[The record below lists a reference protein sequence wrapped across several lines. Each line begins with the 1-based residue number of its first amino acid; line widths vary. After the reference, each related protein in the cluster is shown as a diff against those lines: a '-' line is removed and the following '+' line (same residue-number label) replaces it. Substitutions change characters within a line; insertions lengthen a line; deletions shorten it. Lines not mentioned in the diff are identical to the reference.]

1 MPALPPE
8 PSSAGERPLPGGAI
22 QSGRHGVWYW
32 LARVA
37 AWGVV
42 RGWVRLRVEGREHLP
57 TGPAILCFSHMSW
70 TDPFVLMATLPF
82 RPRLYFFGP
91 KEHDMSV
98 GGRNRIMVWSGT
110 TLPYRPDKDNLIDAT
125 RRVQAVITGGGVVA
139 IAGEGRIHARESEL
153 LPLND
158 GPAYFALRARVPLVP
173 IAINGTSWVRF
184 GGRVRVRIGAPIPA
198 DGRPSREAVD
208 ALTQRTWAA
217 LYALVS
223 DHPDVRPPGR
233 FGRWL
238 TERFNDWP
246 EGSRPTGGE

>member
-1 MPALPPE
+1 MDGLSVHVLPSPA
-8 PSSAGERPLPGGAI
+8 
-22 QSGRHGVWYW
+22 GRT
-32 LARVA
+32 
-37 AWGVV
+37 
-42 RGWVRLRVEGREHLP
+42 LRELSRFN
-57 TGPAILCFSHMSW
+57 A
-70 TDPFVLMATLPF
+70 
-82 RPRLYFFGP
+82 
-91 KEHDMSV
+91 
-98 GGRNRIMVWSGT
+98 SGT

-125 RRVQAVITGGGVVA
+125 RRVEAVIRGGGVVA

-158 GPAYFALRARVPLVP
+158 GPAYFALRAGVPLVP
-173 IAINGTSWVRF
+173 IGINGTSWVRF

-223 DHPDVRPPGR
+223 DHPEVRPPSR

-246 EGSRPTGGE
+246 EGARPTGGD